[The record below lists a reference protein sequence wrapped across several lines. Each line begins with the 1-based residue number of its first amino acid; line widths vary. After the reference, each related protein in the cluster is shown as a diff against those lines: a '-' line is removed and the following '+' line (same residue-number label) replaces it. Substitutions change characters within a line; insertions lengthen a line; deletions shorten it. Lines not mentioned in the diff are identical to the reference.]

1 MPYDKPLGTLTS
13 FRIREGR
20 PQIDFDHYL
29 PFGLT
34 ALANKIARSASR
46 IYLDRFGIGIN
57 EWRILANLR
66 AYPGTTANAICQRS
80 ALDKAAVSRSLKL
93 LEDSGMVEA
102 SEGGDGRGRGLR
114 LTQKGDGLHDQL
126 MDVALEREAKLLSG
140 FSDAERRLLLS
151 LVERLHANLPLLQ
164 SSEGG

>member
-57 EWRILANLR
+57 EWRIL
-66 AYPGTTANAICQRS
+66 GTTANAICQRS